1 MRSRSQPLSGSEA
14 RPVSLLVSE
23 ESQYRHE
30 DRRGEEAKVCLPP
43 GARDGSDYK
52 NVTTEGRF

>member
-30 DRRGEEAKVCLPP
+30 DRRGEEAKVSRPVP
-43 GARDGSDYK
+43 
-52 NVTTEGRF
+52 VTVLTTRTS